1 MCDLSEGIYEH
12 GHHDGRIE
20 GKIEGKIEQALSAI
34 LATARDFGLP
44 IDKVFQSITKDLSA
58 SEKEEVAK
66 QMKRKLD
73 LH

>member
-1 MCDLSEGIYEH
+1 MDDAFEIFTEN
-12 GHHDGRIE
+12 
-20 GKIEGKIEQALSAI
+20 
-34 LATARDFGLP
+34 LAP
-44 IDKVFQSITKDLSA
+44 

>member
-1 MCDLSEGIYEH
+1 MCNLSEGIYEH
-12 GHHDGRIE
+12 GHHD

-34 LATARDFGLP
+34 FTTARDFNLP
-44 IDKVFQSITKDLSA
+44 IDKVYQSITKDLTP

-66 QMKRKLD
+66 QMTRKLD

>member
-1 MCDLSEGIYEH
+1 MCNLSEGIYEH
-12 GHHDGRIE
+12 GHHD

-34 LATARDFGLP
+34 LTTARDFNLP
-44 IDKVFQSITKDLSA
+44 IDKVYQSITKDLTP

-66 QMKRKLD
+66 QMTRKLD